1 MKKVVSE
8 LIVKAGKSII
18 LIISTQIV
26 NYLSSEE
33 FSNRVKNFIQ
43 EMVNKIVKLVMSE
56 KMSNT
61 NQHQ

>member
-1 MKKVVSE
+1 MKKAVSE
-8 LIVKAGKSII
+8 LVVKTGKAII
-18 LIISTQIV
+18 LMITTQIV

-56 KMSNT
+56 KVSDT
-61 NQHQ
+61 SK

>member
-8 LIVKAGKSII
+8 LVVKTGKAII
-18 LIISTQIV
+18 LMITTQIV

-33 FSNRVKNFIQ
+33 FSNRVKKFIQ

-56 KMSNT
+56 KISDT
-61 NQHQ
+61 PK

>member
-56 KMSNT
+56 KT
-61 NQHQ
+61 THTTK